1 MKGVNKGADVGG
13 EGVGFRGCASSG
25 QLICSVLKLLA
36 GMGQLC
42 TQMYTV
48 ILTIVDRVE
57 STR

>member
-36 GMGQLC
+36 GMGQL
-42 TQMYTV
+42 MYTDV
-48 ILTIVDRVE
+48 YSHTDN
-57 STR
+57 S